1 MPKRNTGSGRALR
14 AAEASGEDPVP
25 APGAADPVLDAAK
38 ATVLDFGVRRAT
50 LTEVARRAGL
60 SRMTVYRRYADGN
73 ELMRAVMSREFG
85 AVLLEAQRRA
95 AGIEDGRQ
103 RVLAG
108 VMGTLEML
116 IDHPLMVRL
125 LELEPEMLLPYLTYR
140 VGEFQR
146 AGREA
151 LAAWLR
157 EAQATGGVRA
167 GDPAQMAATIELTL
181 RGPVLAARTLSGP
194 DREARLAELR
204 RMIEA
209 YLTPAV
215 G

>member
-1 MPKRNTGSGRALR
+1 MPERNTQTGPGLR
-14 AAEASGEDPVP
+14 ILPTAPAEH
-25 APGAADPVLDAAK
+25 DPVLDAAR

-95 AGIEDGRQ
+95 AGITDGRE

-116 IDHPLMVRL
+116 IDHPLMLRL
-125 LELEPEMLLPYLTYR
+125 LELEPEMLLPYLTDR

-146 AGREA
+146 AGRTA
-151 LAAWLR
+151 LAGWLR
-157 EAQATGGVRA
+157 EAQAKGAVRA
-167 GDPAQMAATIELTL
+167 GDPERMAATIELAA
-181 RGPVLAARTLSGP
+181 RGPVLAARTLSGE
-194 DREARLAELR
+194 DRTLCLDEVR
-204 RMIEA
+204 RMIDA
-209 YLTPAV
+209 YLAPES